1 MLNALTL
8 NLQNLLDLQNPV
20 GLWNQFFHAPESTLT
35 IAIFR
40 VAFGALMLVNACSL
54 WRAAEYCFYPAGALA
69 LEDQRLSFKKTTW
82 SLFNHLPP
90 TGGAVDL
97 VLLLHF
103 VGVSGLLI
111 GLYTQPSAALVFITL
126 TSLHCRNIYMLN
138 GGDTLQRLLS
148 FLLIFSHAGGA
159 LSLDAWMAGAS
170 EAVADPWALRL
181 MQVLV
186 AIVYLRTTYWKLR
199 GATWRAGSA
208 TYYALNLRDYRRRK
222 LPQRLARP
230 WFYRAATY
238 GTLALEGALGTLLWS
253 DALRHPLLVAGL
265 ALHLGLQL
273 FMRTGLFQWT
283 MLTSLL
289 LFIKPGDLHEWMK
302 PLGLF

>member
-1 MLNALTL
+1 MLNAAMI
-8 NLQNLLDLQNPV
+8 NLQNLA
-20 GLWNQFFHAPESTLT
+20 GLWNQFFHAPESTLML
-35 IAIFR
+35 AIFR
-40 VAFGALMLVNACSL
+40 VAFGALLLVNVCSL
-54 WRAAEYCFYPAGALA
+54 WRAAEFCLYPAGALA
-69 LEDQRLSFKKTTW
+69 LEDQRSAFKKTTW

-90 TGGAVDL
+90 TRSAVHF
-97 VLLLHF
+97 VLLLHLG
-103 VGVSGLLI
+103 GVFGLLF
-111 GLYTQPSAALVFITL
+111 GFSTQPSAALVFITL
-126 TSLHCRNIYMLN
+126 ISLHSRNLYMLN

-148 FLLIFSHAGGA
+148 FFLIFSHAGGA
-159 LSLDAWMAGAS
+159 LSLDAWLAGAS
-170 EAVADPWALRL
+170 DTVADPWALRL

-208 TYYALNLRDYRRRK
+208 TYYALRLRDYRRRN
-222 LPQRLARP
+222 LPQWLARS

-238 GTLALEGALGTLLWS
+238 GTLALEGALGALLWFDPLRYS
-253 DALRHPLLVAGL
+253 LLLAALV
-265 ALHLGLQL
+265 LHLGLQC

-289 LFIKPGDLHEWMK
+289 LFLKPADLHQWLK